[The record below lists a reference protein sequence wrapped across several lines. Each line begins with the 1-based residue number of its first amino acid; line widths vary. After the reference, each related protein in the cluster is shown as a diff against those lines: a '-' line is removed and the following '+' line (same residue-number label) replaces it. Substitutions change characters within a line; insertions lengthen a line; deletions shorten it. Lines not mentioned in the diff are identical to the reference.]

1 MAGLSS
7 LSSLEG
13 RWQLDRD
20 ITHGDGAVNRLT
32 GAAHFHRA
40 GARLIQDETGDLVL
54 GNQTVKATRR
64 YIWAESKGRLDVFF
78 DDMRPFHSV
87 LLGVTTHKTVHL
99 CAPDR
104 YEVSYDFS
112 SWPAWTAR
120 WKVEGPRKDYV
131 MTSRY
136 KPELERPQ

>member
-13 RWQLDRD
+13 RWRLKRD
-20 ITHGDGAVNRLT
+20 IVHGDGAVNTLT
-32 GAAHFHRA
+32 GTVHFHRA
-40 GARLIQDETGDLVL
+40 GARLIQDETGELVL

-64 YIWAESKGRLDVFF
+64 YIWAACEGRLDVFF
-78 DDMRPFHSV
+78 DDMRPFHTV
-87 LLGVTTHKTVHL
+87 LLGVARHKTAHL

-112 SWPAWTAR
+112 AWPKWSTC
-120 WKVEGPRKDYV
+120 WQVEGPRKDYV

-136 KPELERPQ
+136 EPQS